1 MSETDRRRAMSG
13 RSNAKQSGAS
23 VASQKILDNKPRNLG
38 CEVHLIP
45 QVWEG
50 DKLYTLSGSGE
61 RCQCKSNVDDWVIAI
76 RGWPEGQDVRLCPK
90 HMAEL
95 ARSTYV
101 TVETIESVATRLALE
116 EEAAAAQSQL
126 SDGAPRASPNGSARS
141 TASSSSATF
150 SAMAAA
156 DTVESRDDLGYP
168 MVGVDRSGRPYGLR
182 AQAQLRGD
190 TSPEAQVDGW
200 CGRLATLTCSAQ
212 LCRDQLGIP
221 VKGAHDIKWLAKCT
235 GRSSDSTPDVPMVE
249 LLVVNLNR
257 VVSLSADSVGDRTSQ
272 LQVQWIPDSDVAQ
285 AGKVCPWDGCD
296 AVGTPWEQLEE
307 GQLSGGLAPLEAEM
321 EYQQRGMPAVGVPLG
336 TGLNPGQGITGKP
349 VPRSPGS
356 AVQRWSR
363 RVESQSPASIGSA
376 DYARGVAVEASEK
389 REKQRDEEAML
400 KAKAAVH
407 CRSVDSPGSSNSNS
421 SGEYMGSSSSSGSS
435 SGSPEVGGGRIEAR
449 ITREKSAAARNSAA
463 AKVSRGPGPDFDD
476 RDVSA
481 GGVSAGFGGRTV
493 DKLGGAPGK
502 FSDLPARKIVPAP
515 SPLDFGS
522 GGVGSGAS
530 GGPEPVAPDITQ
542 THTRGPA
549 GRSGEFSGAEEKSQ
563 EKMTAVGN
571 TTVAAQAAAARGS
584 PGWEDSSVLEGSL
597 KTHQAA
603 PDAEVCVR

>member
-116 EEAAAAQSQL
+116 EEAAAAQSQP

-221 VKGAHDIKWLAKCT
+221 VKGAHDINGW
-235 GRSSDSTPDVPMVE
+235 P
-249 LLVVNLNR
+249 
-257 VVSLSADSVGDRTSQ
+257 SA
-272 LQVQWIPDSDVAQ
+272 
-285 AGKVCPWDGCD
+285 
-296 AVGTPWEQLEE
+296 
-307 GQLSGGLAPLEAEM
+307 
-321 EYQQRGMPAVGVPLG
+321 
-336 TGLNPGQGITGKP
+336 
-349 VPRSPGS
+349 
-356 AVQRWSR
+356 
-363 RVESQSPASIGSA
+363 
-376 DYARGVAVEASEK
+376 
-389 REKQRDEEAML
+389 
-400 KAKAAVH
+400 
-407 CRSVDSPGSSNSNS
+407 
-421 SGEYMGSSSSSGSS
+421 
-435 SGSPEVGGGRIEAR
+435 
-449 ITREKSAAARNSAA
+449 
-463 AKVSRGPGPDFDD
+463 
-476 RDVSA
+476 
-481 GGVSAGFGGRTV
+481 
-493 DKLGGAPGK
+493 
-502 FSDLPARKIVPAP
+502 
-515 SPLDFGS
+515 
-522 GGVGSGAS
+522 
-530 GGPEPVAPDITQ
+530 
-542 THTRGPA
+542 PA
-549 GRSGEFSGAEEKSQ
+549 G
-563 EKMTAVGN
+563 
-571 TTVAAQAAAARGS
+571 QAILRPTCQWWNCWWS
-584 PGWEDSSVLEGSL
+584 I
-597 KTHQAA
+597 
-603 PDAEVCVR
+603 